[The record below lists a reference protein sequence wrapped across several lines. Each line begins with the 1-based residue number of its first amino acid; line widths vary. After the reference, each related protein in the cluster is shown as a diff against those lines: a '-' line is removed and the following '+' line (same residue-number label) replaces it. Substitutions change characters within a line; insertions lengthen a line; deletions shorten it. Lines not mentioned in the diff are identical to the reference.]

1 LTLIIL
7 RLSFVQT
14 TFPVPSTFGVTRTP
28 VFYAVDIHDR
38 ILRKIIFNMLFIFMN
53 VVKTHGEDIFE
64 TLVFVSFI
72 QKKQTIIPISYTPN
86 PLQLVAI
93 TKKGLLS

>member
-1 LTLIIL
+1 
-7 RLSFVQT
+7 
-14 TFPVPSTFGVTRTP
+14 
-28 VFYAVDIHDR
+28 
-38 ILRKIIFNMLFIFMN
+38 MLFIFMN